1 MKAIAVFM
9 GAGASKPFGCPLTN
23 ELLPLVK
30 NKLASGDLFRRAVD
44 KFQADREELSRCINV
59 LLPGLNSVSSED
71 LPLITDVLSLVDHSL
86 LSSNSVSPSMSM
98 KELMRFRILLERAIL
113 EVLDMP
119 LLKHDFQHSPYRLS
133 DWLIGQAKIEGQEV
147 GIVSTNYD
155 IELETQ
161 LFSRYRNDLISAE
174 IDFGFSW
181 RDIRTGVVY
190 KRPANPSLRIYK
202 LHGSLNWLR
211 CDLCDHVY
219 VNTRGSI
226 AELGFAEEIHG
237 GNTCHCGYAPL
248 QSVIIAPSIVRDV
261 RDVNLLECWKNAIEF
276 LRTATEWIV
285 IGYSFPP
292 EDIAIR
298 SLFLRAYNGRETPP
312 AVRVI
317 QKGKDKAVFA
327 RYRLFFPNCIYET
340 EGLEGF
346 LSNELRPAE
355 AYNSTE
361 SDKPKSL

>member
-1 MKAIAVFM
+1 MKTIAVFM

-23 ELLPLVK
+23 ELLPLIK
-30 NKLASGDLFRRAVD
+30 KRLSSGELFRKAFD

-59 LLPGLNSVSSED
+59 LLPGFNSVGSED

-86 LSSNSVSPSMSM
+86 HSSNSLTPLMST
-98 KELMRFRILLERAIL
+98 KALIRFRTLLERAIL
-113 EVLDMP
+113 EVLDMG
-119 LLKHDFQHSPYRLS
+119 LLMHDSPHLPNRLS
-133 DWLIGQAKIEGQEV
+133 DWLIAQARIEGQKV
-147 GIVSTNYD
+147 GIISTNYD

-161 LFSRYRNDLISAE
+161 LFSRYPNHLISTE

-181 RDIRTGVVY
+181 WDTLTGAVY

-211 CDLCDHVY
+211 CDLCDHIY

-237 GNTCHCGYAPL
+237 GNTCHCSYAPL
-248 QSVIIAPSIVRDV
+248 RSVIVAPSIVRDI
-261 RDVNLLECWKNAIEF
+261 RDANLLECWKNAIEF
-276 LRTATEWIV
+276 LRTATKWII
-285 IGYSFPP
+285 IGYSFPS

-298 SLFLRAYNGRETPP
+298 SLFLRAYNARKTPP
-312 AVRVI
+312 FVRVI
-317 QKGKDKAVFA
+317 QKGENKAVSS

-340 EGLEGF
+340 GGLEGF
-346 LSNELRPAE
+346 LYNEYSPAD
-355 AYNSTE
+355 A
-361 SDKPKSL
+361 

>member
-1 MKAIAVFM
+1 M

-23 ELLPLVK
+23 ELLPLIK
-30 NKLASGDLFRRAVD
+30 KRLSSGDLFRKAFDRS
-44 KFQADREELSRCINV
+44 QADREELSSYINA
-59 LLPGLNSVSSED
+59 LLPGLNSIGPED

-86 LSSNSVSPSMSM
+86 HSSHSLTPFMGT
-98 KELMRFRILLERAIL
+98 KKLMRFRILLERAIL

-119 LLKHDFQHSPYRLS
+119 LLKHDLQHSRYRLS
-133 DWLIGQAKIEGQEV
+133 DWLIGQSKIEGQEV
-147 GIVSTNYD
+147 GIISTNYD

-161 LFSRYRNDLISAE
+161 LFSRYLNHLISTE

-181 RDIRTGVVY
+181 RDIHTGAIY

-226 AELGFAEEIHG
+226 AELGFAEQIHED
-237 GNTCHCGYAPL
+237 NTCHCGYAPL
-248 QSVIIAPSIVRDV
+248 QSVIIAPSIVRDI

-276 LRTATEWIV
+276 LRNATEWII
-285 IGYSFPP
+285 IGYSFPF

-298 SLFLRAYNGRETPP
+298 SLFLRAHNARETPP
-312 AVRVI
+312 SIRVI
-317 QKGKDKAVFA
+317 QKGEDRAVWS
-327 RYRLFFPNCIYET
+327 RYRLFFPNCSYET

-346 LSNELRPAE
+346 LYNEYGPTDACQL
-355 AYNSTE
+355 N
-361 SDKPKSL
+361 